1 MSEEVQ
7 VVGEAPLVRSNS
19 AELGQVIEMKQIQAL
34 PLNGRF
40 FEHLITLTPGAMP
53 FYGRGDSAENASAAG
68 AKIATVNELL
78 GPRVVAKGTASAL
91 RTGLFQ
97 TRTKGHPAQ
106 LGGVLI
112 VAPDGSVP
120 YAHLADDASDN
131 ASNDEVLRA
140 ARKAVRSA

>member
-1 MSEEVQ
+1 MQLHRDREKFEAAGVAL
-7 VVGEAPLVRSNS
+7 VVIGQGTPAHARDFIKANTVDGLRILVDPARESY
-19 AELGQVIEMKQIQAL
+19 E
-34 PLNGRF
+34 
-40 FEHLITLTPGAMP
+40 
-53 FYGRGDSAENASAAG
+53 AAG

-78 GPRVVAKGTASAL
+78 GPRVVAKGTTSAL

-131 ASNDEVLRA
+131 PPNGEVLRA
-140 ARKAVRSA
+140 AGQAAKSA

>member
-1 MSEEVQ
+1 VQ
-7 VVGEAPLVRSNS
+7 LHRDREKFEAAGVSLAVIGQGTPVHARDFIKANKVDGLRILVDPARESY
-19 AELGQVIEMKQIQAL
+19 E
-34 PLNGRF
+34 
-40 FEHLITLTPGAMP
+40 
-53 FYGRGDSAENASAAG
+53 AAG
-68 AKIATVNELL
+68 AKIASVNELL

-97 TRTKGHPAQ
+97 TRTKGHAAQ

-131 ASNDEVLRA
+131 PPNDEVLRA
-140 ARKAVRSA
+140 AGQAAKNA